1 MHIPQ
6 LSATQL
12 QFYKFIKFSKKHH
25 NGVLNPS
32 FFLGLWFS
40 LFCIMEICLVVISMK
55 KLHEAYLYYIR
66 EPVCTTASVVEA
78 FLDRQQELLSERLRS
93 MKKHNCGS
101 QKRWFEKKIKL
112 EPKAKKSRA

>member
-12 QFYKFIKFSKKHH
+12 QFYKFSKFRKKHS

-40 LFCIMEICLVVISMK
+40 LVCIMEICLVVISMK

-66 EPVCTTASVVEA
+66 EPVCTTASAVEA
-78 FLDRQQELLSERLRS
+78 FLDRQQELLSERLRN
-93 MKKHNCGS
+93 MKKLSCT
-101 QKRWFEKKIKL
+101 EK
-112 EPKAKKSRA
+112 S